1 MEGMMDLVAKLRSWH
16 LVNAGNGINGE
27 FFGKVADE
35 LERLQR
41 DLDFER
47 STNDFDAKRLR
58 RLATLVGRSVPESD
72 ETLLA
77 CAGTVLGG
85 VALNVERV
93 FKDFKIAQEGIHS
106 LMLERD
112 AERERC
118 AKLVQK
124 YVLAGRVAAMV
135 LTKIRSGE
143 SV

>member
-1 MEGMMDLVAKLRSWH
+1 MEGTMDLKAKLRSWH
-16 LVNAGNGINGE
+16 MVNAGNGIDGE

-47 STNDFDAKRLR
+47 STSNFDATRLR
-58 RLATLVGRSVPESD
+58 RLATLVGASTPESD

-85 VALNVERV
+85 IARQVERG
-93 FKDFKIAQEGIHS
+93 FKDLRIAKEGLPS
-106 LMLERD
+106 LMVERD

-118 AKLVQK
+118 ARIVLKMVQ
-124 YVLAGRVAAMV
+124 AGRVADAV
-135 LTKIRSGE
+135 ATKIRSGE
-143 SV
+143 PA